1 MKWAETHLLLRKC
14 MAVSLASSSSER
26 ACVCW
31 VLQMAVARSLDLG
44 ACTLNT
50 CTEWTVSSALRAAGR
65 GGGKRN
71 RGWVRS
77 ETSTSTSTAGIAGT
91 VPSRLSSVTT
101 RTSRVC
107 KPPSLLAGCVPD
119 TRYRVSKASLLEDL
133 NCFKRLQQSK
143 QDRAGETNRVKHLVL
158 SVLTWLSCVCY
169 LLAAFAGMTSCLA
182 SQR

>member
-77 ETSTSTSTAGIAGT
+77 GTSTSSTAGMSRYRTLKAVFSDYTNIQGLQAAIFA
-91 VPSRLSSVTT
+91 SRL
-101 RTSRVC
+101 C
-107 KPPSLLAGCVPD
+107 A
-119 TRYRVSKASLLEDL
+119 
-133 NCFKRLQQSK
+133 
-143 QDRAGETNRVKHLVL
+143 
-158 SVLTWLSCVCY
+158 
-169 LLAAFAGMTSCLA
+169 
-182 SQR
+182 